1 MARLELAK
9 TNSQNWCNTIMRHLD
24 LKFSSITKGKGVGNA
39 GVKAKRFVFCIKN
52 VFSSFLKRLKVK
64 FNY

>member
-24 LKFSSITKGKGVGNA
+24 LKFSSVTKSKGVWEMLESKQKICLLYKEMYLA
-39 GVKAKRFVFCIKN
+39 IF
-52 VFSSFLKRLKVK
+52 
-64 FNY
+64 